1 MTVAGSGATATS
13 PSITTFGSPILVAWG
28 ASDAGGGIATLTID
42 GTAVD
47 TLTSSGFNG
56 QTIVTQNGTTRSL
69 FLKAYPV
76 SAGTHTVRVTTTNA
90 STFEIAWASAIP
102 LPFTAAHTPIS
113 PPRVYV
119 SGVLKQ
125 KNDAISAITAA
136 YDGIVRSVVTTFAGY
151 GLNVVYVPSRN
162 FVDAAAEMSD
172 AVHPN
177 DTGHKHLRD
186 AFEAAI
192 QPLVP
197 TPPLLSQVVSL
208 WSGSLQ
214 ATTISSSFNE
224 GAANATIIGTKP
236 AVDIPNSTWFTI
248 GSGNGG
254 AFNSGGGVTFGPSN
268 LGFQASSALD
278 LAHADATITLTG
290 VQLTGTSGTS
300 LAIDTRTNSAFN
312 SGLVLEWNSGGAVA
326 LNDVSTSGTGNVTL
340 ATGSVGSTTTGDIT
354 FTLSGTAVSV
364 NIFGTVLSGT
374 VPTGSS
380 TLSQSLLVVNPNGAV
395 GFGNTAKAIVAG
407 LSVLSASS
415 SCSGVLKSDG
425 VCTPLTSGYA
435 TISAGASTASIAA
448 AAVTANSQIS
458 VTFDSSLGSK
468 LGVTCNTVLATPWVS
483 ARTPG
488 TGFTLSTGTAPTTN
502 PACYSYTIF
511 N

>member
-1 MTVAGSGATATS
+1 MDRG
-13 PSITTFGSPILVAWG
+13 
-28 ASDAGGGIATLTID
+28 
-42 GTAVD
+42 
-47 TLTSSGFNG
+47 
-56 QTIVTQNGTTRSL
+56 R
-69 FLKAYPV
+69 
-76 SAGTHTVRVTTTNA
+76 
-90 STFEIAWASAIP
+90 
-102 LPFTAAHTPIS
+102 
-113 PPRVYV
+113 
-119 SGVLKQ
+119 
-125 KNDAISAITAA
+125 
-136 YDGIVRSVVTTFAGY
+136 
-151 GLNVVYVPSRN
+151 
-162 FVDAAAEMSD
+162 
-172 AVHPN
+172 
-177 DTGHKHLRD
+177 TG
-186 AFEAAI
+186 
-192 QPLVP
+192 
-197 TPPLLSQVVSL
+197 
-208 WSGSLQ
+208 
-214 ATTISSSFNE
+214 
-224 GAANATIIGTKP
+224 
-236 AVDIPNSTWFTI
+236 
-248 GSGNGG
+248 
-254 AFNSGGGVTFGPSN
+254 
-268 LGFQASSALD
+268 
-278 LAHADATITLTG
+278 
-290 VQLTGTSGTS
+290 
-300 LAIDTRTNSAFN
+300 
-312 SGLVLEWNSGGAVA
+312 
-326 LNDVSTSGTGNVTL
+326 TL